1 MEENT
6 ELEKN
11 VNDLPEE
18 DAADTAEDPA
28 LTPPKFVIET
38 TLNAEMQL
46 EASTAL
52 APPFAKYI
60 NYICIGL
67 SAVMTGI
74 LVWRYFNGGTNGD
87 LIMAALPLIAIGYL
101 LYTMFASP
109 KKALRRW
116 EDNMRKSF
124 GSPEAQLVTEFYEHS
139 LAQTIDKLDDVVVDG
154 YSALR
159 DMKETEHLF
168 LLRSSR
174 GQWFFLSKSGFKV
187 GDEAA
192 FRSFLSEKV
201 QKK

>member
-6 ELEKN
+6 KY
-11 VNDLPEE
+11 DLSAEE
-18 DAADTAEDPA
+18 TSDVAAHDEASE
-28 LTPPKFVIET
+28 LTPPKFVIHT

-52 APPFAKYI
+52 APSFAKYI

-74 LVWRYFNGGTNGD
+74 LVWRYFNGGTTGD
-87 LIMAALPLIAIGYL
+87 LIMAALPLIAIAYL

-109 KKALRRW
+109 KRALRRW
-116 EDNMRKSF
+116 EENMRKSF
-124 GSPEAQLVTEFYEHS
+124 GAPEAQLVTEFYEHS

-154 YSALR
+154 YSDLR

-174 GQWFFLSKSGFKV
+174 GQWFFLSKSGFTV
-187 GDEAA
+187 GAEPA
-192 FRSFLSEKV
+192 FREFLSEKI